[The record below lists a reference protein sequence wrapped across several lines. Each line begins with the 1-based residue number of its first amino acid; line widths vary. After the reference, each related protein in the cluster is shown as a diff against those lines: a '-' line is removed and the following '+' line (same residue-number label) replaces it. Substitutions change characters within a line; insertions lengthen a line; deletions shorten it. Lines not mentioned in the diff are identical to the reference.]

1 MKMKKRTNSVI
12 SSLYPHPI
20 GNSRTKTSACMFTG
34 GAILVCLGTGLI
46 VTTMSV
52 RPRPVPVDETSTLI
66 SGPVCLVLGFTVAA
80 LSGID
85 LCRQY
90 RARNAVDAELG
101 KMVMQQGMTKQVD
114 QQQEQHS
121 SKISIIISKP
131 SIWSS

>member
-1 MKMKKRTNSVI
+1 
-12 SSLYPHPI
+12 
-20 GNSRTKTSACMFTG
+20 
-34 GAILVCLGTGLI
+34 
-46 VTTMSV
+46 MSV
-52 RPRPVPVDETSTLI
+52 RPRPVTVDETSTLI
-66 SGPVCLVLGFTVAA
+66 SGPVCLVLGFSVAA

-114 QQQEQHS
+114 QQQEQQT

-131 SIWSS
+131 SIWAS